1 MQQGIARARI
11 VFAGGLVA
19 TALGCGAQML
29 NRPSSSNT
37 YGPTRRTDGGEVG
50 IVRYYTDGA
59 PQVVEGRK
67 QDAYKQ
73 MYQACSGLY
82 EIVAEGPSQEGATAV
97 AMDIPNMPLP
107 TTAATVAPMNVWT
120 IRFRC
125 IEESAEAAGAAS
137 YEYPTDGKGQAL
149 VDGRPCP
156 RDTVVATVDSGEA
169 GAEAEA
175 CVFPDRT
182 PPVLHGPYVGWWS
195 DNGRAQVSGW
205 YYQGKRD
212 GDWIA
217 YDHDG
222 LAVQRTRWSRGR
234 VISREPVARGSGP

>member
-1 MQQGIARARI
+1 MQRRI
-11 VFAGGLVA
+11 TA
-19 TALGCGAQML
+19 TATLLAWGVAAAPLGCAAQML
-29 NRPSSSNT
+29 NRPSASSA
-37 YGPTRRTDGGEVG
+37 YGPVRRAGGGEVG
-50 IVRYYTDGA
+50 VVRYYTDGA
-59 PQVVEGRK
+59 PPVVESRK

-73 MYQACSGLY
+73 MFEACGGLY
-82 EIVAEGPSQEGATAV
+82 EIVAEGPSQEGTSAV
-97 AMDIPNMPLP
+97 AMDMPNTPLP
-107 TTAATVAPMNVWT
+107 MTAAAAVPMNVWT
-120 IRFRC
+120 IQFRC
-125 IEESAEAAGAAS
+125 VEESTETSAAN
-137 YEYPTDGKGQAL
+137 YEYPAAGKGPSI

-156 RDTVVATVDSGEA
+156 TGTVVAGVDSGQT

-234 VISREPVARGSGP
+234 VISREPVARGSGQ